1 MTRTAAAIEDYA
13 LDEEIARLTAERATL
28 DARARSIEDDDRRA
42 YALDIVRRC
51 DDAIATLE
59 RAAAALSSNE
69 KENADAPTTTTAPM
83 TVTRVD
89 ALELTPKRFREEY
102 VATDTPVVITGLGDV
117 LTIDGARGAECEW
130 LTRLAGN
137 KKIAVTRNDAHR
149 SNELSCAT
157 TDVVDLK
164 DYVREVMEDGAP
176 GSYLYDA
183 SIPLKLPSLAEAIR
197 MPKYFA
203 HDYLQKTMRMTAFSR
218 SWPSLF
224 VAARDTR
231 SSLHVDQWHGHFFMA
246 MVRGTKRWTVFD
258 RGSTAFLRPSWLRG
272 TLDPAMPNLEDQGL
286 YYDPSATAVS
296 EENDDAR
303 VSSVQRRLAKRWD
316 VDLGP
321 GEVLFVPGGAPHAVH
336 NLDCTVA
343 FAGNFVDDTNID
355 RALYDLKLMGLNQG
369 ARMMETG
376 FAPLDEVDFSDETF
390 LEDDANANAN
400 ADATTTYDDLVVN
413 ISDYLSSSAR

>member
-1 MTRTAAAIEDYA
+1 MTRTIEAYA

-59 RAAAALSSNE
+59 RAAAALMH
-69 KENADAPTTTTAPM
+69 KEDAGAPTTTTTSPM

-117 LTIDGARGAECEW
+117 LTVDGAKGAECEW

-149 SNELSCAT
+149 SNELSCAM

-286 YYDPSATAVS
+286 YYDPSATAE

-303 VSSVQRRLAKRWD
+303 ASSVQRRLAKRWD

-343 FAGNFVDDTNID
+343 FAGNFVDDTNIE
-355 RALYDLKLMGLNQG
+355 RALYDLKLMGLRQG

-376 FAPLDEVDFSDETF
+376 FAPLDEVDFSDETM
-390 LEDDANANAN
+390 EEAENVIAA
-400 ADATTTYDDLVVN
+400 TYDDLVVSV
-413 ISDYLSSSAR
+413 SDYLSSSSR

>member
-1 MTRTAAAIEDYA
+1 MTRTIEAYA

-59 RAAAALSSNE
+59 RAAAALMH
-69 KENADAPTTTTAPM
+69 KEENDAGAPTTTTTSPM

-117 LTIDGARGAECEW
+117 LTVDGAKGAECEW

-149 SNELSCAT
+149 SNELSCAM

-286 YYDPSATAVS
+286 YYDPSATAE

-303 VSSVQRRLAKRWD
+303 ASSAQRRLAKRWD

-343 FAGNFVDDTNID
+343 FAGNFVDDTNIE
-355 RALYDLKLMGLNQG
+355 RALYDLKLMGLHRG

-376 FAPLDEVDFSDETF
+376 FTPLDEVDFSDETM
-390 LEDDANANAN
+390 EHAENVIAA
-400 ADATTTYDDLVVN
+400 TYDDLVVS
-413 ISDYLSSSAR
+413 ISDYLSSSSR

>member
-1 MTRTAAAIEDYA
+1 MTRTIEAYA

-59 RAAAALSSNE
+59 RAAAALMH
-69 KENADAPTTTTAPM
+69 KEENDAGAPTTTTTSPM

-117 LTIDGARGAECEW
+117 LTVDGAKGAECEW

-149 SNELSCAT
+149 SNELSCAM

-286 YYDPSATAVS
+286 YYDPSATAE

-303 VSSVQRRLAKRWD
+303 ASSVQRRLAKRWD

-343 FAGNFVDDTNID
+343 FAGNFVDDTNIE
-355 RALYDLKLMGLNQG
+355 RALYDLKLMGLHQG

-376 FAPLDEVDFSDETF
+376 FAPLDEVDFSDETM
-390 LEDDANANAN
+390 EQAENVIAA
-400 ADATTTYDDLVVN
+400 TTYDDLVVSV
-413 ISDYLSSSAR
+413 SDYLSSSSR

>member
-1 MTRTAAAIEDYA
+1 MTRTAAAVEDYA

-69 KENADAPTTTTAPM
+69 EENAADAPTTTTAPM

-117 LTIDGARGAECEW
+117 LTVDGARGAECEW

-246 MVRGTKRWTVFD
+246 MVRGTKRWTIFD

-286 YYDPSATAVS
+286 YYDPSA
-296 EENDDAR
+296 D
-303 VSSVQRRLAKRWD
+303 VSSSSSSSFSVRRRLAKRWD

-343 FAGNFVDDTNID
+343 FAGNFIDDTNID

-390 LEDDANANAN
+390 LEEAENATTT
-400 ADATTTYDDLVVN
+400 TTTYDDLVVN
-413 ISDYLSSSAR
+413 ISDYLSSSSR

>member
-1 MTRTAAAIEDYA
+1 MTRTEAYA
-13 LDEEIARLTAERATL
+13 LDEEIARLTEERATL
-28 DARARSIEDDDRRA
+28 DARARSIADDDRRA

-59 RAAAALSSNE
+59 RAAAALMH
-69 KENADAPTTTTAPM
+69 KEENDADAPTTTA
-83 TVTRVD
+83 VTRVD

-117 LTIDGARGAECEW
+117 LTVDGAKGAECEW

-149 SNELSCAT
+149 SNELSCAM

-286 YYDPSATAVS
+286 YYDPSATADED

-303 VSSVQRRLAKRWD
+303 ASSVQRRLAKRWD

-376 FAPLDEVDFSDETF
+376 FAPLDEVDFSDETM
-390 LEDDANANAN
+390 EQAENVNVA
-400 ADATTTYDDLVVN
+400 TTYDDLVVS
-413 ISDYLSSSAR
+413 ISDYLSSSSH

>member
-1 MTRTAAAIEDYA
+1 MTRTIEAYA

-59 RAAAALSSNE
+59 RAAAALMH
-69 KENADAPTTTTAPM
+69 KEENDAGAPTTTTTSPM

-117 LTIDGARGAECEW
+117 LTVDGAKGAECEW

-149 SNELSCAT
+149 SNELSCAM

-286 YYDPSATAVS
+286 YYDPSATADED
-296 EENDDAR
+296 EENDDDAR

-376 FAPLDEVDFSDETF
+376 FAPLDEVDFSDETM
-390 LEDDANANAN
+390 EQAENVNVA
-400 ADATTTYDDLVVN
+400 TTYDDLVVS
-413 ISDYLSSSAR
+413 ISDYLSSSSH

>member
-1 MTRTAAAIEDYA
+1 MTRTEAYA
-13 LDEEIARLTAERATL
+13 LDEEIARLTEERATL
-28 DARARSIEDDDRRA
+28 DARARSIADDDRRA

-59 RAAAALSSNE
+59 RAAAALMH
-69 KENADAPTTTTAPM
+69 KEENDADAPTTTA
-83 TVTRVD
+83 VTRVD

-117 LTIDGARGAECEW
+117 LTVDGAKGAECEW

-149 SNELSCAT
+149 SNELSCAM

-286 YYDPSATAVS
+286 YYDPSATDDKE

-390 LEDDANANAN
+390 LEQAENVNV
-400 ADATTTYDDLVVN
+400 ATMTYDDLVVS
-413 ISDYLSSSAR
+413 ISDYLSSSSR

>member
-1 MTRTAAAIEDYA
+1 MTRTEAYA
-13 LDEEIARLTAERATL
+13 LDEEIARLTEERATL
-28 DARARSIEDDDRRA
+28 DARARSIADDDRRA

-59 RAAAALSSNE
+59 RAAAALMH
-69 KENADAPTTTTAPM
+69 KEENDADAPTTTA
-83 TVTRVD
+83 VTRVD

-117 LTIDGARGAECEW
+117 LTVDGAKGAECEW

-149 SNELSCAT
+149 SNELSCAM

-286 YYDPSATAVS
+286 YYDPSATDDKE
-296 EENDDAR
+296 EENDDDAR

-390 LEDDANANAN
+390 LEQAENVNV
-400 ADATTTYDDLVVN
+400 ATVTYDDLVVS
-413 ISDYLSSSAR
+413 ISDYLSSSSR

>member
-1 MTRTAAAIEDYA
+1 MTRTIEAYA

-59 RAAAALSSNE
+59 RAAAALMH
-69 KENADAPTTTTAPM
+69 KEDAGAPTTTTTSPM

-117 LTIDGARGAECEW
+117 LTVDGAKGAECEW

-149 SNELSCAT
+149 SNELSCAM

-286 YYDPSATAVS
+286 YYDPSATAE

-303 VSSVQRRLAKRWD
+303 ASSVQRRLAKRWD

-343 FAGNFVDDTNID
+343 FAGNFVDDTNIE
-355 RALYDLKLMGLNQG
+355 RALYDLKLMGLRQG

-376 FAPLDEVDFSDETF
+376 FAPLDEVDFSDETK
-390 LEDDANANAN
+390 EVAENVIAA
-400 ADATTTYDDLVVN
+400 TYDDLVVSV
-413 ISDYLSSSAR
+413 SDYLSSSSR

>member
-1 MTRTAAAIEDYA
+1 MTRTAAAVEDYA

-69 KENADAPTTTTAPM
+69 EENAADAPTTTTAPM

-117 LTIDGARGAECEW
+117 LTVDGARGAECEW

-246 MVRGTKRWTVFD
+246 MVRGTKRWTIFD
-258 RGSTAFLRPSWLRG
+258 RSSTAFLRPSWLRG

-286 YYDPSATAVS
+286 YYDPSA
-296 EENDDAR
+296 D
-303 VSSVQRRLAKRWD
+303 VSSSSSSSFSVRRRLAKRWD

-343 FAGNFVDDTNID
+343 FAGNFIDDTNID

-390 LEDDANANAN
+390 LEEAENATTTTT
-400 ADATTTYDDLVVN
+400 TTTYDDLVVN
-413 ISDYLSSSAR
+413 ISDYLSSSSR

>member
-1 MTRTAAAIEDYA
+1 MTRARREDYA

-28 DARARSIEDDDRRA
+28 DARAQSIEDEGRRA

-59 RAAAALSSNE
+59 RAAAALLNE
-69 KENADAPTTTTAPM
+69 EEEIDAPTTIPTTA
-83 TVTRVD
+83 VTRVD

-157 TDVVDLK
+157 TDVLDLK
-164 DYVREVMEDGAP
+164 DYVREVMEDEAP

-183 SIPLKLPSLAEAIR
+183 SIPLKLPSLAEAVR

-286 YYDPSATAVS
+286 CYDPRG
-296 EENDDAR
+296 DDDVVDDKDVEAAR
-303 VSSVQRRLAKRWD
+303 PLSVQSRFAKRWD

-343 FAGNFVDDTNID
+343 FAGNFIDDTNID
-355 RALYDLKLMGLNQG
+355 RALRDLKLMGLNQG
-369 ARMMETG
+369 ARMMDAG
-376 FAPLDEVDFSDETF
+376 FSPLDEVDFSDENGTN
-390 LEDDANANAN
+390 DDE
-400 ADATTTYDDLVVN
+400 ATATTYDDLVVSV
-413 ISDYLSSSAR
+413 SDYLSSSSFH

>member
-1 MTRTAAAIEDYA
+1 MTRTEAYA
-13 LDEEIARLTAERATL
+13 LDEEIARLTEERATL
-28 DARARSIEDDDRRA
+28 DARARSIADDDRRA

-59 RAAAALSSNE
+59 RAAAALMH
-69 KENADAPTTTTAPM
+69 KEENDADAPTTTA
-83 TVTRVD
+83 VTRVD

-117 LTIDGARGAECEW
+117 LTVDGAKGAECEW

-286 YYDPSATAVS
+286 YYDPSAAAVS

-390 LEDDANANAN
+390 LEQAENVNV
-400 ADATTTYDDLVVN
+400 ATVTYDDLVVS
-413 ISDYLSSSAR
+413 ISDYLSSSSR

>member
-1 MTRTAAAIEDYA
+1 MTRTEAYA
-13 LDEEIARLTAERATL
+13 LDEEIARLTEERATL
-28 DARARSIEDDDRRA
+28 DARARSIADDDRRA

-59 RAAAALSSNE
+59 RAAAALMH
-69 KENADAPTTTTAPM
+69 KEENDADAPTTTA
-83 TVTRVD
+83 VTRVD

-117 LTIDGARGAECEW
+117 LTVDGAKGAECEW

-149 SNELSCAT
+149 SNELSCAM

-286 YYDPSATAVS
+286 YYDPSATDDKE

-390 LEDDANANAN
+390 LEQAENVNV
-400 ADATTTYDDLVVN
+400 ATVTYDDLVVS
-413 ISDYLSSSAR
+413 ISDYLSSSSR

>member
-1 MTRTAAAIEDYA
+1 MTPARREDYA

-28 DARARSIEDDDRRA
+28 DARAQSIEDEGRRA

-59 RAAAALSSNE
+59 RAAAALSSE
-69 KENADAPTTTTAPM
+69 EEEIDAPTTIPTTA
-83 TVTRVD
+83 VTRVD

-157 TDVVDLK
+157 TDVLDLK
-164 DYVREVMEDGAP
+164 DYVREVMEDEAP

-183 SIPLKLPSLAEAIR
+183 SIPLKLPSLAEAVR

-286 YYDPSATAVS
+286 YYDPSATAE

-303 VSSVQRRLAKRWD
+303 ASSVQRRLAKRWD

-343 FAGNFVDDTNID
+343 FAGNFVDDTNIE
-355 RALYDLKLMGLNQG
+355 RALYDLKLMGLHQG

-376 FAPLDEVDFSDETF
+376 FAPLDEVDFSDETM
-390 LEDDANANAN
+390 EQAENVIAA
-400 ADATTTYDDLVVN
+400 TYDDLVVS
-413 ISDYLSSSAR
+413 ISDYLSSSSR

>member
-1 MTRTAAAIEDYA
+1 MTRTAAAVEDYA

-69 KENADAPTTTTAPM
+69 EENAADAPTTTTAPM
-83 TVTRVD
+83 MVTRVD

-117 LTIDGARGAECEW
+117 LTVDGARGAECEW

-246 MVRGTKRWTVFD
+246 MVRGTKRWTIFD
-258 RGSTAFLRPSWLRG
+258 RSSTAFLRPSWLRG

-286 YYDPSATAVS
+286 YYDPSA
-296 EENDDAR
+296 D
-303 VSSVQRRLAKRWD
+303 VSSSSSSSFSVRRRLAKRWD

-343 FAGNFVDDTNID
+343 FAGNFIDDTNID

-390 LEDDANANAN
+390 LEEAENATTT
-400 ADATTTYDDLVVN
+400 TTTYDDLVVN
-413 ISDYLSSSAR
+413 ISDYLSSSSR

>member
-1 MTRTAAAIEDYA
+1 MTRTEAYA

-59 RAAAALSSNE
+59 RAAAALSLLNKE
-69 KENADAPTTTTAPM
+69 ENAGAPTTTTA
-83 TVTRVD
+83 VTRVD

-117 LTIDGARGAECEW
+117 LTVDGAKGAECEW

-149 SNELSCAT
+149 SNELSCAM

-286 YYDPSATAVS
+286 YYDPSATADED

-303 VSSVQRRLAKRWD
+303 ASSVQRRLAKRWD

-376 FAPLDEVDFSDETF
+376 FAPLDEVDFSDETM
-390 LEDDANANAN
+390 EGAENVNVA
-400 ADATTTYDDLVVN
+400 TTYDDLVVS
-413 ISDYLSSSAR
+413 ISDYLSSSSH